1 MKNASHRFSLS
12 ETPIIASQI
21 LQNYKRDRLYFE
33 NYSPLINQEFLI
45 RFEDNVDTFVHL
57 TPLQALENETTKTN
71 AKVLIL
77 IGHFH
82 PLLNITEA
90 LLQKIADEPGFPAAN
105 FSLKQVREALCDKC
119 IWEIQKSCRNLI
131 SELELQIDELI
142 DKGFIIRILND
153 FRILMEK
160 LKAGE
165 SELADVTHQHDMIS
179 DEYQLVRNQF
189 EEFAET
195 IFESTPAVF
204 GENYFDKR
212 EEYAIEKYIFH
223 YQLMESE
230 SH

>member
-12 ETPIIASQI
+12 ETPFIASQI
-21 LQNYKRDRLYFE
+21 LRNYKRDRLYFE
-33 NYSPLINQEFLI
+33 NYSPLFNQEFLI
-45 RFEDNVDTFVHL
+45 RFEDNVDTFVRL
-57 TPLQALENETTKTN
+57 TPLQVLENETTKTN
-71 AKVLIL
+71 AKILIL
-77 IGHFH
+77 IGHFR

-105 FSLKQVREALCDKC
+105 LSLKQVREALNNNC

-153 FRILMEK
+153 FRVLMKK
-160 LKAGE
+160 LKEGE
-165 SELADVTHQHDMIS
+165 SELADVTHQHDMAS
-179 DEYQLVRNQF
+179 DEHQLVNNQL
-189 EEFAET
+189 EEFVET

-204 GENYFDKR
+204 GANYFDKR
-212 EEYAIEKYIFH
+212 EEYAIEKFIFH
-223 YQLMESE
+223 CQLMGSE